1 MNQPKEIL
9 NSAMN
14 QINLLHNDM
23 QSNITEVSKKYRQ
36 MNPLKSMQ
44 VSWQISQFRKSLVEF
59 YTLPIVI
66 SKVFF
71 DTWSN
76 VYSPEG
82 K

>member
-1 MNQPKEIL
+1 MNQSKEIL
-9 NSAMN
+9 NSVMN
-14 QINLLHNDM
+14 QFNLLHNDM
-23 QSNITEVSKKYRQ
+23 QYNLSSAAKKAQQ
-36 MNPLKSMQ
+36 MNPMNSMQ
-44 VSWQISQFRKSLVEF
+44 VSWQIAQFRKSLVEF

-66 SKVFF
+66 RKAFF

>member
-1 MNQPKEIL
+1 MNQPKEIM

-14 QINLLHNDM
+14 QINLLHDDM
-23 QSNITEVSKKYRQ
+23 QHSLSNAAKKAQQ
-36 MNPLKSMQ
+36 MNPMNSMQ
-44 VSWQISQFRKSLVEF
+44 VSWQIAQFRKSLVEF

-66 SKVFF
+66 SKAFF